1 MNTFQYIYSII
12 LSNSCMYSMHSQ
24 ESERCNREL
33 LLDSSKAQDVVHTS
47 KLRNI
52 CFDIGLFLLRI
63 YDKCDKMQSLPPLGM
78 G

>member
-1 MNTFQYIYSII
+1 
-12 LSNSCMYSMHSQ
+12 MYSMHSQ

-47 KLRNI
+47 KIRNI